1 MYSGITKIY
10 DKKPVGH
17 VITKPVPIEGTTQ
30 NFFPRKLFFIA
41 VHISAAGCLCK
52 QKSGGRPLTA
62 EDDFERV
69 RASFLHSPKKS
80 TVTAAKELSI
90 PFDSI
95 PLRYVLWFSGY
106 KCLQSRRPL

>member
-1 MYSGITKIY
+1 MYYGITKNY
-10 DKKPVGH
+10 DRKTVGH
-17 VITKPVPIEGTTQ
+17 VFTKPVKIEGTTQ
-30 NFFPRKLFFIA
+30 TFSSHRKIFFIV

-62 EDDFERV
+62 EDDVERV

-80 TVTAAKELSI
+80 TGNAAKELSI

-95 PLRYVLWFSGY
+95 PLR
-106 KCLQSRRPL
+106 

>member
-10 DKKPVGH
+10 DSKTVGH
-17 VITKPVPIEGTTQ
+17 VFAKPVQKEGTQ
-30 NFFPRKLFFIA
+30 KFFPRKLFFIV

-52 QKSGGRPLTA
+52 QKSSGRPLTA
-62 EDDFERV
+62 EVDAERV

-80 TVTAAKELSI
+80 TRTAAKELSI

-95 PLRYVLWFSGY
+95 PLR
-106 KCLQSRRPL
+106 